1 MFQLIDY
8 KEINKKLS
16 LLIERHDS
24 ILKEYTKVK
33 DILNFKDFTKYQ
45 DNSIANYHSGYSINL
60 DTYKDCENR
69 ELDKKGWH
77 VAALFAQ
84 GQSFDENLDHLP
96 ILKQT
101 LLDINLLSVCALNL
115 LDPGI
120 SLDWHFDTDYI
131 KGVQLLRILWGL
143 DIVEEENNSCFMQ
156 FRDSETREISTFN
169 FKNKEFIIFHPM
181 QEHRVENNLS
191 TSRTVLCIDYITDP
205 SKSYSIFENQ

>member
-1 MFQLIDY
+1 MFQLINHS
-8 KEINKKLS
+8 EISPKLN
-16 LLIERHDS
+16 LLVERHDS
-24 ILKEYTKVK
+24 ILFEYNKVRDK
-33 DILNFKDFTKYQ
+33 LNFKDFTKYQ
-45 DNSIANYHSGYSINL
+45 DNSIVNYHSGYSINL
-60 DTYKDCENR
+60 DTYQQCESR
-69 ELDKKGWH
+69 EVDKKGWH

-84 GQSFDENLDHLP
+84 GQRFDENLNHLP

-101 LLDINLLSVCALNL
+101 LLDIDLLSVCALNL

-120 SLDWHFDTDYI
+120 SLDWHYDTDYI

-156 FRDSETREISTFN
+156 FKDSETKEVLTFN
-169 FKNKEFIIFHPM
+169 FRNKEFIIFHPM

-205 SKSYSIFENQ
+205 DKAYSIFG